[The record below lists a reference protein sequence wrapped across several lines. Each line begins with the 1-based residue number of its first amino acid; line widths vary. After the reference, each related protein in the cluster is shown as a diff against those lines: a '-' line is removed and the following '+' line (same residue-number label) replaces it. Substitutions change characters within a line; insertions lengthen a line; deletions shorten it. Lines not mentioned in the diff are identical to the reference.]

1 MGSKH
6 VMLNIDIVPSDIPL
20 LLYRK
25 SMKRAG
31 MTVNFK
37 NNQAITFGEQ
47 IQLMN
52 TKSGN
57 YTLRIYPYNTILKH
71 ITTGTNT
78 AVVLIPINKA
88 KTEIVQKLNRQFAHS
103 SSNYEELKNSKRS

>member
-31 MTVNFK
+31 MTVDFK

-78 AVVLIPINKA
+78 AVVLIPTNKA